1 MENEELWEDI
11 AGFDSK
17 YKISTEG
24 RVVSMNYNNTGKPGL
39 LKQKINKR
47 TGQCE
52 VKLSKNNVA
61 KDYMVARLVAE
72 TYIPNPLFKDEAM
85 HISKNK
91 QDNSVDNLK
100 WAYKSETRHNMYN
113 KGARKTKGTKTKITY
128 KGKNYK
134 RYSQIADKLG
144 INKKT
149 FYNRLSL
156 GWNLWEALEVPVA
169 KRGE

>member
-1 MENEELWEDI
+1 MEIWEDI
-11 AGFDSK
+11 AGFDGK

-52 VKLSKNNVA
+52 VKLSKNNIA

-72 TYIPNPLFKDEAM
+72 TYIPNPLFKDEVM
-85 HISKNK
+85 HISKEK
-91 QDNSVDNLK
+91 TDNSVDNLK
-100 WAYKSETRHNMYN
+100 WAYKSETRHHMYN
-113 KGARKTKGTKTKITY
+113 KGSRKIKGTNTKITY

-134 RYSQIADKLG
+134 NYKSIAIKEG
-144 INKKT
+144 INLKT
-149 FYNRLSL
+149 FYNRLYNL
-156 GWNLWEALEVPVA
+156 NWNLYEALEVPVGR
-169 KRGE
+169 KGE